1 VDNPVQKL
9 CIECVKWLGYT
20 HLIPYLTTLVVLVTG
35 ISTVYPR
42 LVTKLYKL
50 LKHQQKTNIHQA
62 QSAYTHYPQALLLS
76 LLFNIK

>member
-1 VDNPVQKL
+1 MDNPVQKL

-20 HLIPYLTTLVVLVTG
+20 HLFPTLTMLTVLLLG
-35 ISTVYPR
+35 ISMVYPR

-50 LKHQQKTNIHQA
+50 LKHRQKTNIHQA
-62 QSAYTHYPQALLLS
+62 QSAYTHFPQALLLS